1 MWLLL
6 AVVSLAFAL
15 QPATELRVPWR
26 AKVETSMA
34 LQRELSELACAKRA
48 ARMLVERRHE
58 ANEVNV
64 CAMLYRLAGC
74 RDESLAEEV
83 GLLVAAAKEVA
94 PRMKS
99 RQLANS
105 ARALALCSNLSSS
118 ASHAAVAILDRIA
131 AEANTWMRAEEVA
144 MASWACARFLATED
158 SVLEASSRRALG
170 ALGRRAAVVTP
181 NAYKEAATVAWALA
195 KASPKT
201 TDELDGAMEFLR
213 SACRFERAS
222 PRDAATLAWASAKL
236 GEGDWRLVAEARP
249 ALEAALRRARERD
262 FFDKAAIR
270 DVSQLA
276 SALATAAY
284 DAPDIFKAVHQFIGS
299 RNDVELGDASAILWA
314 SAVLDRPP
322 EPRVFESLLRPVFL
336 CESAGALEISLS
348 VWAAAVLAY
357 ASPAHSDLA
366 ARALQAVRLDSLR
379 KPEDF
384 RRIHH
389 ALLALQIE
397 LEPQRFEALRDSLD
411 SHARAEARANWA
423 SDGTKYR
430 LRASSARHRAVA
442 DTLRALKAQ
451 HKVVATVSDEYG
463 DLYVDMLVKLP
474 GKSRLVALE
483 FDGPSHFCSNDPR
496 RPLGHTRLK
505 RRLLAARGF
514 NVVSIPYLDW
524 YALLPCGLITH
535 IIFRLCRDAIPYWST
550 MERQRY
556 LQRKL
561 RITETLRYQGGDK
574 SYYAAFPPEAHKL
587 SRLD

>member
-1 MWLLL
+1 MWLLAAL
-6 AVVSLAFAL
+6 ISLALAL

-83 GLLVAAAKEVA
+83 GLLVAAAEEVA
-94 PRMKS
+94 PQMKS

-105 ARALALCSNLSSS
+105 ARALALCFNPTSSS
-118 ASHAAVAILDRIA
+118 ASRAAVVILDRIA
-131 AEANTWMRAEEVA
+131 AEANSWMRAEEVA

-181 NAYKEAATVAWALA
+181 NACKEAATVAWALA

-249 ALEAALRRARERD
+249 ALEAALRRAREGD
-262 FFDKAAIR
+262 FFEKATIR

-284 DAPDIFKAVHQFIGS
+284 DAPDIFKSVHQFIGS
-299 RNDVELGDASAILWA
+299 CTEVDLGDASAVLWA
-314 SAVLDRPP
+314 SAILDRPP
-322 EPRVFESLLRPVFL
+322 EPRVFEKLLSPVL
-336 CESAGALEISLS
+336 LGESASALEISLS
-348 VWAAAVLAY
+348 VWAAAVLAH
-357 ASPAHSDLA
+357 ASPVHSDLA
-366 ARALQAVRLDSLR
+366 ARALQAVRLDSLQ

-397 LEPQRFEALRDSLD
+397 LDPQRFKALRDGLD
-411 SHARAEARANWA
+411 PHARAEARANWA
-423 SDGTKYR
+423 SDGPNYR

-524 YALLPCGLITH
+524 CALLSSKASISH
-535 IIFRLCRDAIPYWST
+535 
-550 MERQRY
+550 
-556 LQRKL
+556 
-561 RITETLRYQGGDK
+561 
-574 SYYAAFPPEAHKL
+574 L
-587 SRLD
+587 SL